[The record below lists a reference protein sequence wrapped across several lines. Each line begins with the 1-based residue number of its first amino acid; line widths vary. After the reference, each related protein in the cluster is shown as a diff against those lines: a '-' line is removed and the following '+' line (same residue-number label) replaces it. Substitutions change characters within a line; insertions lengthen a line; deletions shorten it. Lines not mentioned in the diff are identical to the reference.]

1 MSKLTL
7 RYFARFKGDTGY
19 LRAVVRYD
27 GHRKYLTT
35 PIVITRTQLPRLKSF
50 GRIIH
55 TNDADALL
63 DGRLLRYTSYIMQ
76 VAKTLVDNGTF
87 AATSSADFAAMV
99 LATKEKTEGD
109 HARRSEAM
117 AEATL
122 KRKAEEAARRG
133 HKLQSI
139 DFEDLKS
146 LIKRLKDTLTP
157 AEYENLWKKGGEE

>member
-1 MSKLTL
+1 MNKFTL
-7 RYFARFKGDTGY
+7 RYFARFSGDFGN
-19 LRAVVRYD
+19 LRAVVRYN
-27 GHRKYLTT
+27 GKVKYVTT
-35 PIVITRTQLPRLKSF
+35 PLVIYRNQLPRLKSF

-109 HARRSEAM
+109 HARRSEAL
-117 AEATL
+117 AEANF
-122 KRKAEEAARRG
+122 KRRAEEAARRG

-157 AEYENLWKKGGEE
+157 AEYEALWKKGGEE